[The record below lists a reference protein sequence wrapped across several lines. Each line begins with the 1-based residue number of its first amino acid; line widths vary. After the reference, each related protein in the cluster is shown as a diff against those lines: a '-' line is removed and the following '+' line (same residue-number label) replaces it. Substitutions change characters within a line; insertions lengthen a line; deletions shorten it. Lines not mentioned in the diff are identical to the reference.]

1 MCFVSFSR
9 AEFVF
14 LYSHW
19 FSSSVSQERLDEL
32 HRLWELLLSKLAEKG
47 TRLQQALRLVQFM
60 RECREVMFWIADKVR
75 VPDMNYTAIITVKYF
90 SCA

>member
-1 MCFVSFSR
+1 M
-9 AEFVF
+9 
-14 LYSHW
+14 
-19 FSSSVSQERLDEL
+19 SQERLDEL

-75 VPDMNYTAIITVKYF
+75 GPGMKRFESVVEF
-90 SCA
+90 SLRCIFGGDDVSFIFWHVR